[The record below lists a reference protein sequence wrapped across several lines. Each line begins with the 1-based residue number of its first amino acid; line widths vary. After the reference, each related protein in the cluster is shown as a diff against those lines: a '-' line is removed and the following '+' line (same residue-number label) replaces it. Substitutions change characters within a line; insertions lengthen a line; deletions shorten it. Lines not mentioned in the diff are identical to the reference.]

1 MVILAS
7 GSPRRRQLLADMQIP
22 HRILLR
28 EVDESF
34 PNSLAPALVPAYLA
48 RKKAE
53 AYTTFEIGADILL
66 TADTVVI
73 LGGQILNKPA
83 DAMEA
88 KAMLTALSGRS
99 HTVVTAACFREV
111 DLYHSI
117 SDSSIVHIRPFSKEE
132 IDFYVDNYQPFDKAG
147 AYGIQDWFGLV
158 GIEKIDG
165 SHYTVMGLP
174 THLVYDYLSRK
185 LTVLSKL

>member
-22 HRILLR
+22 YRILLR
-28 EVDESF
+28 DVDESF
-34 PNSLAPALVPAYLA
+34 DARLPPADVPAYLA

-53 AYTTFEIGADILL
+53 AYAAQEIGTDILL

-73 LGGQILNKPA
+73 LGAEIMNKPA
-83 DAMEA
+83 DALEA
-88 KAMLTALSGRS
+88 KAMLAALSGRS
-99 HTVVTAACFREV
+99 HLVVTSACFREG
-111 DLYHSI
+111 DDYHTI
-117 SDSSIVHIRPFSKEE
+117 TDSATVHIRPFAAAE
-132 IDFYVDNYQPFDKAG
+132 IDFYVDNFQPFDKAG

-158 GIEKIDG
+158 GIQKIEG

-174 THLVYDYLSRK
+174 THLVYNYLSRK
-185 LTVLSKL
+185 LNVLSKL